1 MVNKIAA
8 YISLILLIGLFSC
21 HKTGS
26 NSYSIQSAED
36 MNDFANEE
44 KEKQTISK
52 KIKEVNYNL
61 QYISNEQMA
70 LKDVDDISKIS
81 QTQFDSLVKNY
92 DSLLFF
98 NLEISID
105 NFTDDILK
113 YNLGGDMET
122 NYSRLVE
129 YYSFKMQND
138 ICLVQNEKDTIPCV
152 LYHYERNYGISP
164 KTNVMIGFKPKT
176 LSNLVLVYDNKH
188 LKTGTVKF
196 QIEEKNTVNHPHIK
210 IG

>member
-1 MVNKIAA
+1 MLVGI
-8 YISLILLIGLFSC
+8 IVSC
-21 HKTGS
+21 HKIGN
-26 NSYSIQSAED
+26 NSYFIQSVD
-36 MNDFANEE
+36 DINDFINEE
-44 KEKQTISK
+44 KEKQTTSK

-61 QYISNEQMA
+61 RYISNEQMA
-70 LKDVDDISKIS
+70 LKDVTDISKIS

-129 YYSFKMQND
+129 YYSFKMQHD

-152 LYHYERNYGISP
+152 LYHYERNYGISS

-196 QIEEKNTVNHPHIK
+196 QIEEKNSVNQPHIK

>member
-1 MVNKIAA
+1 MGGM
-8 YISLILLIGLFSC
+8 LSC

-26 NSYSIQSAED
+26 ASYSIQTVED

-44 KEKQTISK
+44 KEKQTTSK

-61 QYISNEQMA
+61 RYISNEQMA
-70 LKDVDDISKIS
+70 LKEVTDITKLS

-113 YNLGGDMET
+113 YNLGGDLET
-122 NYSRLVE
+122 NYSRIVE
-129 YYSFKMQND
+129 YYSFKMQKD
-138 ICLVQNEKDTIPCV
+138 ICLVQNDKDTIPCV
-152 LYHYERNYGISP
+152 LYHYERNYGVSP
-164 KTNVMIGFKPKT
+164 KTNVMLGFKPKT
-176 LSNLVLVYDNKH
+176 YNQLILVFDNKH

-196 QIEEKNTVNHPHIK
+196 YIEEKNIVNHPHIK